1 MSETKAG
8 NVKSKNNASKEEAAV
23 GVARMRNSK
32 DSHFAD
38 LKGHQAVGF
47 KELTNLENN
56 IELSRPENGV
66 LNDDD
71 NFETDQTDRVEEAR
85 ESLHN
90 RNSKRLLSKK
100 FKLPVQ
106 VETDMDAKEV
116 IATSKF
122 LDGAGLVEHR
132 KSSKKERKK
141 RKPEDSVGGTPTKA
155 GIELVKSSEQDI
167 SSAEPQTKGKEIS
180 KTKTV
185 STSLLVSVRET
196 GDVNGDEMESLQQ
209 ISKTQV
215 NAENMDEKMRKKSKK
230 KQNSTAKNLLD
241 LQRKDQDVCHKD
253 SADNQREVEA
263 SSKMTNEQGS
273 GKKSQ
278 VGNYSTIQLQGD
290 ECAEHMHH
298 TEKKLVKISRSED
311 LDLVGGTPI
320 KSGIEHGK
328 SSKHEIFSAEPL
340 KTVNSDHSSEIS
352 KKEESIFSQTKG
364 KEVSKTNTVSKS
376 LLATGRD
383 AGDVYGDE
391 VQSLQKISKTRANT
405 ENMDEKMRKKSK
417 KKQNST
423 AKDLLDV
430 QTKAQDVGHK
440 DPTPSADNQR
450 EVEASSKMT
459 NEKQGSGGKSQAGN
473 SSTIQLQ
480 GSLSKDE
487 CAEHML
493 HPEKKLL
500 KVSRSGMKA
509 PRSTKSDKFT
519 SIPEDVRRRSVVND
533 SETSINS
540 ERKSEAFAVSKS
552 NLGNSKNIV
561 HQSKLVSEI
570 QSGVGR
576 GVKKNSVNDIGEVVN
591 NSEQDKSLLAKSGA
605 IFKDDSSG
613 SSEDEDGMVNSDAST
628 RTPSDNSVSSNYSDG
643 ESNANLNSPQNGNTN
658 CVWIV

>member
-1 MSETKAG
+1 MSETEAG

-23 GVARMRNSK
+23 VVARMRNSK

-90 RNSKRLLSKK
+90 RDSKRLLSKK
-100 FKLPVQ
+100 FKLPVR
-106 VETDMDAKEV
+106 VETDMDVKEV

-122 LDGAGLVEHR
+122 LDGTGLVEHR

-155 GIELVKSSEQDI
+155 GIELVKSFEHDI

-185 STSLLVSVRET
+185 STSLLATVREI
-196 GDVNGDEMESLQQ
+196 GDVNGVEMESLQQ

-215 NAENMDEKMRKKSKK
+215 NAENMDEKIRKKSKK

-241 LQRKDQDVCHKD
+241 LQRKDQDVGHKD

-263 SSKMTNEQGS
+263 SSKMTNEKQGS
-273 GKKSQ
+273 GEKSQ

-298 TEKKLVKISRSED
+298 PEKKLVKISRSE
-311 LDLVGGTPI
+311 DLVGGTPI

-376 LLATGRD
+376 LLATGRE

-391 VQSLQKISKTRANT
+391 VQSLQKISKTRANA

-417 KKQNST
+417 KKQNSA
-423 AKDLLDV
+423 AKNLLDV

-450 EVEASSKMT
+450 EVDASSKMT

-473 SSTIQLQ
+473 SSTIQMQ

-561 HQSKLVSEI
+561 HQSKLGSEI
-570 QSGVGR
+570 RSGVGR
-576 GVKKNSVNDIGEVVN
+576 GVRKTSVNDIGEVVN
-591 NSEQDKSLLAKSGA
+591 NSKQDKSLLAKSGA

-613 SSEDEDGMVNSDAST
+613 SSEDEDGMVNSDSST

-643 ESNANLNSPQNGNTN
+643 ESNANPNSPQNGNTN
-658 CVWIV
+658 SVWIV

>member
-263 SSKMTNEQGS
+263 SSKMTNE
-273 GKKSQ
+273 
-278 VGNYSTIQLQGD
+278 
-290 ECAEHMHH
+290 
-298 TEKKLVKISRSED
+298 
-311 LDLVGGTPI
+311 
-320 KSGIEHGK
+320 
-328 SSKHEIFSAEPL
+328 
-340 KTVNSDHSSEIS
+340 
-352 KKEESIFSQTKG
+352 
-364 KEVSKTNTVSKS
+364 
-376 LLATGRD
+376 
-383 AGDVYGDE
+383 
-391 VQSLQKISKTRANT
+391 
-405 ENMDEKMRKKSK
+405 
-417 KKQNST
+417 
-423 AKDLLDV
+423 
-430 QTKAQDVGHK
+430 
-440 DPTPSADNQR
+440 
-450 EVEASSKMT
+450 
-459 NEKQGSGGKSQAGN
+459 KQGSGGKSQAGN